1 MQTKEAKAAKAI
13 KAYIKKKGL
22 TGKRAAKYLYG
33 TLNNAGLMR
42 SNKVTKRGSSPAHRR
57 KR

>member
-13 KAYIKKKGL
+13 KAYIRKKGL
-22 TGKRAAKYLYG
+22 TGQRAANYLYG
-33 TLNNAGLMR
+33 TLNAAGLMR
-42 SNKVTKRGSSPAHRR
+42 GSKITKRGSSPAHRG